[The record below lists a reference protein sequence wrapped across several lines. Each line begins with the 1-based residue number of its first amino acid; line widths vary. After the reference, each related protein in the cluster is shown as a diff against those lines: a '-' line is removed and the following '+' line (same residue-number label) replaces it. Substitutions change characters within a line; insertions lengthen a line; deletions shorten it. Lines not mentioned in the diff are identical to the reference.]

1 MASGGGTNMDI
12 LSDEVFDFMCRVC
25 KRKGKH
31 CEAEKYCEEC
41 GDYFCLTCVKVHDD
55 IPSLTGHTILGKEQF
70 PNESVDKGSSSKS
83 TGRSE
88 STGRLAA
95 PTERCDRHSHHFIDM
110 YCQNHDEVG
119 CGTCMAMDHR

>member
-1 MASGGGTNMDI
+1 MACGGSMST
-12 LSDEVFDFMCRVC
+12 SDEVFDIMCRIC

-55 IPSLTGHTILGKEQF
+55 LPSLTEHTILSKKQF
-70 PNESVDKGSSSKS
+70 PKEPTKRDFGRKS
-83 TGRSE
+83 RPD
-88 STGRLAA
+88 A

-119 CGTCMAMDHR
+119 CGTCMAVSHR